1 MILPEDMNSLANN
14 SLFMESKAGQSL
26 QKSPLGFIDIGARGG
41 AHDFVE
47 PVAKLAA
54 ILGFEP
60 DEPECQRL
68 LSTPDVY
75 EPWAAFHLEPVAL
88 ADKKAAA
95 ELVLL
100 STATNHSLLPPNLEF
115 TQRYNMDKWQEV
127 GRESLETELLD
138 TVLFSHLKSSYNWGE
153 VIKLDTQG
161 TEYEI
166 LQGATRT
173 LTERTV
179 AIVTEVAFCELY
191 KGQKLFSEVELLLRE
206 HGFSFYGFPKIHGR
220 SCKLLDKRT
229 HVTAERAFY
238 ADAVFFKDPL
248 PGASNRK
255 SVDERGVYVLF
266 TSALLL
272 GYYDFAL
279 ELATKT
285 WATDANE
292 LSRIQKLISGL
303 AQNNP
308 VNTHNAITELAQRVS
323 NKPEL
328 ANVMVGGFVDT
339 RRRLC
344 NYDDVLNVSVAPK
357 TRSN

>member
-1 MILPEDMNSLANN
+1 
-14 SLFMESKAGQSL
+14 
-26 QKSPLGFIDIGARGG
+26 
-41 AHDFVE
+41 
-47 PVAKLAA
+47 
-54 ILGFEP
+54 
-60 DEPECQRL
+60 
-68 LSTPDVY
+68 
-75 EPWAAFHLEPVAL
+75 
-88 ADKKAAA
+88 
-95 ELVLL
+95 
-100 STATNHSLLPPNLEF
+100 
-115 TQRYNMDKWQEV
+115 
-127 GRESLETELLD
+127 
-138 TVLFSHLKSSYNWGE
+138 
-153 VIKLDTQG
+153 
-161 TEYEI
+161 